1 MDPLSASTVLTFG
14 GILLLLQIANFCV
27 SIFAKLRRQPP
38 IDRTLQDY
46 VTRKEFEAF
55 RAENNR
61 TNGKIFDLIRDQ
73 GVRVDDQLRGISM
86 QLGRLEA
93 RQGDRNP

>member
-1 MDPLSASTVLTFG
+1 MNAIDSSTVVTLG
-14 GILLLLQIANFCV
+14 GILLVFQIVGIAV
-27 SIFAKLRRQPP
+27 SIWSRLRRQPP